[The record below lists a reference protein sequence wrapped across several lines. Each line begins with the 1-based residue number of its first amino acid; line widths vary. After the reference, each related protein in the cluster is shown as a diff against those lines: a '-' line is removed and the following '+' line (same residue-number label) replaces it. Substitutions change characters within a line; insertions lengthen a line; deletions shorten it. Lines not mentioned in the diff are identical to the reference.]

1 MHKDGIRPANGYDEM
16 REVSPI
22 NAFAER
28 FTKELDDYVRSAL
41 PVTMT
46 NEEYGRATA
55 AMLISLNRTLASCM
69 VAFAKTHGVE
79 RKFVTKSQLKAFLDN
94 VDTAYTAAEQG
105 AGTVQ

>member
-1 MHKDGIRPANGYDEM
+1 MMVNGTTPEM
-16 REVSPI
+16 LEVSPI

-28 FTKELDDYVRSAL
+28 FTKELDDYVRTSL

-55 AMLISLNRTLASCM
+55 AMLLALNRTLATCS
-69 VAFAKTHGVE
+69 VAFGKTHGVD
-79 RKFVTKSQLKAFLDN
+79 RKRIETHMLINFRDN
-94 VDTAYTAAEQG
+94 LTLAYEASEQG